1 MSFRVSVD
9 TGGTFTDVVV
19 ADKAGRLHIGK
30 AATTPERAYT
40 GLSASFD
47 DVAETLKLDRQAL
60 LAQTS
65 IFTYGTTRATNAI
78 IERKVAKTAL
88 LVTEGFPEILVLKEG
103 GRFDPHKWDFDYP
116 KPYIPR
122 RYTFE
127 VPERVTSEGQID
139 TPLDEDRV
147 RAICR
152 HCEGEGSRR
161 SPSAFSGPYSIRRM
175 SGGSGN

>member
-1 MSFRVSVD
+1 MPDRSSMSFRVSVD

-19 ADKAGRLHIGK
+19 ADKTGRLHIGK

-40 GLSASFD
+40 GLSASLD

-60 LAQTS
+60 LGQTS

-103 GRFDPHKWDFDYP
+103 GAS
-116 KPYIPR
+116 IPTSGTSIIQSL
-122 RYTFE
+122 TF
-127 VPERVTSEGQID
+127 PAA
-139 TPLDEDRV
+139 TPLRF
-147 RAICR
+147 
-152 HCEGEGSRR
+152 
-161 SPSAFSGPYSIRRM
+161 PSASPPKAR
-175 SGGSGN
+175 